1 MNVQIEKIRDQQNK
15 MCKKQDQMSTMMK
28 KMFAKVMW
36 EEEKLS
42 KSDEERSRNMKQ
54 VYSKVESPDDLKTPR
69 TSQNSFEESTS
80 SRLSLLTEEDF

>member
-1 MNVQIEKIRDQQNK
+1 
-15 MCKKQDQMSTMMK
+15 
-28 KMFAKVMW
+28 MW

-69 TSQNSFEESTS
+69 TS
-80 SRLSLLTEEDF
+80 